1 MKNQFYIFCLSQFW
15 TLIYLLLFGHCVMQY
30 LKEKIG
36 VVSSYL
42 LVLSTLI
49 LFVFGCVA
57 ACSAFA
63 KLLKPELAKV
73 VVPVKERTSSFGW
86 RAFVEWAVYVCIVL
100 LSKIAR
106 ASLNAE
112 K

>member
-15 TLIYLLLFGHCVMQY
+15 TLIYLLLFGHCVLQY

-63 KLLKPELAKV
+63 KLLKPELDKRSGKMPWLEVLIFWV
-73 VVPVKERTSSFGW
+73 VINVVMTL
-86 RAFVEWAVYVCIVL
+86 AIL
-100 LSKIAR
+100 INSKQ
-106 ASLNAE
+106 
-112 K
+112 

>member
-1 MKNQFYIFCLSQFW
+1 MKIQFYVFCLSQFW
-15 TLIYLLLFGHCVMQY
+15 TLIYLLLFGHCVLQY

-63 KLLKPELAKV
+63 KLLKSELDKRSGKMPWLEVLIFWV
-73 VVPVKERTSSFGW
+73 VINVVMIL
-86 RAFVEWAVYVCIVL
+86 AIL
-100 LSKIAR
+100 INSK
-106 ASLNAE
+106 L
-112 K
+112 